1 MSFSGRSVLALE
13 SRRSAETAELI
24 RKQQGDPFVAPSMRE
39 VPLEQNDE
47 AFQFAER
54 LFVGGFDMVIFL
66 TGVGTRF
73 LNKVIETRYPHG
85 RFAEALRR
93 ITTVA
98 RGPKPS
104 AALREM
110 EVPVTVQVPEPNTW
124 REILIATEGRPEH
137 HIAIQ
142 EFGKPSPELADGL
155 QARGAQVT
163 AVQVY
168 QWDLPED
175 LGPLREAARRLAAG
189 TVDVSLFTSSVQLTH
204 LFRIAS
210 ELGIEEDVRRG
221 LRRSVVASI
230 GPTTSGAL
238 AEIGVPVDMEPSHPK
253 LGLLVKEAADRCD
266 DLIAAKRTQ

>member
-1 MSFSGRSVLALE
+1 MAFSGRSVLALE

-39 VPLEQNDE
+39 VPLEQNNE

-73 LNKVIETRYPHG
+73 LNKVIETRYPRG
-85 RFAEALRR
+85 RLAEALRK

-124 REILIATEGRPEH
+124 REILIATAGSPERR
-137 HIAIQ
+137 IAIQ
-142 EFGKPSPELADGL
+142 EFGKPSPELVDAL
-155 QARGAQVT
+155 QARGAEVT
-163 AVQVY
+163 
-168 QWDLPED
+168 
-175 LGPLREAARRLAAG
+175 
-189 TVDVSLFTSSVQLTH
+189 
-204 LFRIAS
+204 
-210 ELGIEEDVRRG
+210 
-221 LRRSVVASI
+221 
-230 GPTTSGAL
+230 
-238 AEIGVPVDMEPSHPK
+238 
-253 LGLLVKEAADRCD
+253 
-266 DLIAAKRTQ
+266 